1 MVHESVSTPD
11 RVTYHPALS
20 AQPMEARTDLD
31 LPPLIDRVGCVFVSS
46 EDSPEKRGKGG
57 RGRWRIEMIIKAQ
70 HEWIEFNGT
79 RMDSHV
85 DIVPY
90 LE

>member
-1 MVHESVSTPD
+1 MVHESVSTLD

-20 AQPMEARTDLD
+20 VQPMEARTDLD
-31 LPPLIDRVGCVFVSS
+31 PPPLIDHVGCAFVSS
-46 EDSPEKRGKGG
+46 EDNPERRGEGG

-70 HEWIEFNGT
+70 NGWTVFNGT
-79 RMDSHV
+79 RMVSHV
-85 DIVPY
+85 DNVCY